1 MRRLSVGLLSCLL
14 VCSLVTSTSGGMVPQ
29 RSVADSGLILLTSE
43 QKALPM
49 VSIELLID
57 AGSRHDAPKQEG
69 LANLTA
75 RLLTYGTKQ
84 RTALQISEALDFI
97 GASLSVSCGEDLA
110 SVSMTVLKKDLGTG
124 LELLAE
130 VLTMSTFPQD
140 EIDRQK
146 QAIIAGIRAR
156 EENPGDIAQR
166 RFAATL
172 YPESPYGRP
181 VEGNEASVNALQQES
196 LREFYAR
203 YYRPNRTILSVV
215 GDISH
220 PEIAQALSQA
230 FRSWHKGE
238 PAKPPAAPSK
248 IGGPDSVQVNKEL
261 TQANII
267 LGHEGVG
274 RENPDYYAIQVMNY
288 ILGGG
293 GFSSRVLDSVRNE
306 RGLAY
311 SIYSYFSA
319 EKRRGTFELAMQTKN
334 ESALEAIRI
343 AAAEIRR
350 MREQPVTEQELQ
362 DAKDYLIGSF
372 PLRLDTNRKVANFLA
387 QVEYF
392 ELGLDY
398 PDRYPDLI
406 RRVTR
411 EDVLRVAQKYLKP
424 EKLITVIVGDQT
436 KINDKP

>member
-1 MRRLSVGLLSCLL
+1 MKKSLGLFAILSICLL
-14 VCSLVTSTSGGMVPQ
+14 APPATANMVPQ
-29 RSVADSGLILLTSE
+29 RSVLGNGMILLTSE

-57 AGSRHDAPKQEG
+57 AGSRHDMPKQEG

-75 RLLTYGTKQ
+75 RLLTYGTQ
-84 RTALQISEALDFI
+84 RRTALQISDTLDFI
-97 GASLSVSCGEDLA
+97 GAGLSAGCGEDLA
-110 SVSMTVLKKDLGTG
+110 TVSMTVLKKDLATG

-130 VLTMSTFPQD
+130 VLTLSTFPQE

-146 QAIIAGIRAR
+146 QSIVASIKAR

-166 RFAATL
+166 RFAAAL
-172 YPESPYGRP
+172 YPQSPYGRP
-181 VEGNEASVNALQQES
+181 VEGSEASVKGLEQQS
-196 LREFYAR
+196 LRAFYER

-220 PEIAQALSQA
+220 QEIARALNEA
-230 FRSWHKGE
+230 FRSWPKGE
-238 PAKPPAAPSK
+238 PATAPVAPSK
-248 IGGPDSVQVNKEL
+248 IGTAETLRVNKEL

-293 GFSSRVLDSVRNE
+293 GFSSRTLDSIRNE

-311 SIYSYFSA
+311 SVYSYFSA
-319 EKRRGTFELAMQTKN
+319 EKGHGTFELVMQTKN
-334 ESALEAIRI
+334 ETALEAIRI
-343 AAAEIRR
+343 AKAEIRR
-350 MREQPVTEQELQ
+350 MREELVTEEELS

-372 PLRLDTNRKVANFLA
+372 PLRFDTNRKVANFLA

-392 ELGLDY
+392 QLGLDY
-398 PDRYPDLI
+398 PERYADFI
-406 RRVTR
+406 KKVTR
-411 EDVLRVAQKYLKP
+411 EDVQHVAQKYLKP
-424 EKLITVIVGDQT
+424 DTLITVIVANQKKIGDQ
-436 KINDKP
+436 